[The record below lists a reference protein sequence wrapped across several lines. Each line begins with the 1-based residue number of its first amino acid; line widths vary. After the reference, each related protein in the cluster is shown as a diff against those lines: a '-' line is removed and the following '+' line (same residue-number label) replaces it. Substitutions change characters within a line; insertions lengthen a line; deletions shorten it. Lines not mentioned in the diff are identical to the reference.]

1 VQKRVVFGL
10 DLTMIMRVNEVS
22 LCLILRTGRGMKGI
36 EKVIDK
42 APCALNRSIAV
53 GKALI
58 EVFGCVMVYQNGS
71 QLVS

>member
-1 VQKRVVFGL
+1 
-10 DLTMIMRVNEVS
+10 
-22 LCLILRTGRGMKGI
+22 MKGI

-42 APCALNRSIAV
+42 DDFALNRSIAV